1 VIFQP
6 HRFSRTRDL
15 FDDFAALLAGVD
27 ALIVT
32 EVYAAG
38 EAEIAG
44 SDGRSLCRAIRKRGS
59 DPVFAESLEDLREV
73 LPRLLQDGDVVL
85 TLGAGS
91 IGRFA
96 HDLAAECSRDNLR
109 NIE

>member
-1 VIFQP
+1 
-6 HRFSRTRDL
+6 L
-15 FDDFAALLAGVD
+15 FDDFATLLAGAGD
-27 ALIVT
+27 LIVT

-38 EAEIAG
+38 EAAIAG

-59 DPVFAESLEDLREV
+59 DPVFVESMEDLTEV
-73 LPRLLQDGDVVL
+73 LPGLIQDGDVVL

-96 HDLAAECSRDNLR
+96 QNLAEEFSRHNRSTANDG
-109 NIE
+109 